1 LSGLCSD
8 SVSAACPENYIRTK
22 ITDFFANCN
31 DELTKKNGDVIKLY
45 DTIYSIIPL
54 RTSVCS
60 KDDSGTYCVLAP
72 ASGSTAETPNT
83 DLIQFLVSKG
93 AGALSRRAPTTV
105 SPNVTTFHD
114 NNIVFLFYN
123 PDLDATSLCT
133 SCVRQVLTAYVTFE
147 SDIGYG
153 PGLANSVLL
162 DKQSAL
168 YEAVKNK
175 CPAGFLSGAVQ
186 AAGGLSGGT
195 LSGAGLTTAAPPHTT
210 MTALLLGLSG
220 LGIFLM
226 F

>member
-1 LSGLCSD
+1 M
-8 SVSAACPENYIRTK
+8 
-22 ITDFFANCN
+22 
-31 DELTKKNGDVIKLY
+31 
-45 DTIYSIIPL
+45 IPL

-72 ASGSTAETPNT
+72 SGGTAETPNI
-83 DLIQFLVSKG
+83 DLTQFLVNKDS
-93 AGALSRRAPTTV
+93 ALSRRAPTAVT
-105 SPNVTTFHD
+105 PNVTTFHD

-123 PDLDATSLCT
+123 PDLDATALCT

-153 PGLANSVLL
+153 PGLASSLFL
-162 DKQSAL
+162 DKQPAL

-195 LSGAGLTTAAPPHTT
+195 LSGAALTTAVPQHAT
-210 MTALLLGLSG
+210 MIALLLGLSS
-220 LGIFLM
+220 LAISLM